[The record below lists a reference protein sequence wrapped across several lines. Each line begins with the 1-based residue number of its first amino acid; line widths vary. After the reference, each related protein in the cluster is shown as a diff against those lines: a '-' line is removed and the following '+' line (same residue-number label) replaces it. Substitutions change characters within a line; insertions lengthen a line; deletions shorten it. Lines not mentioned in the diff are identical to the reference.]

1 MSEAEAKQIERMK
14 SLLATQRDAF
24 RHERHRPIDL
34 RKADLARIADL
45 CRKNSDAICEAISRD
60 FGNRA
65 KQESVIAEIAFVI
78 QDADH
83 TAKHIGK
90 WAKPRSVGVPMTL
103 MPGKATIRREPKGV
117 VGIVSP
123 WNYPFQLAMAPLVA
137 ALGAGCRAMIKPSEL
152 TPATA
157 ELMKRLIGEAFE
169 EDHVCVITGGP
180 AVGEAFSRLKFD
192 HLFYTGSTQVGRLV
206 AMAAAEN
213 LVPVTLELGGKSPAI
228 VTPGYPKRSAAK
240 SIGWGKFLNA
250 GQTCVAPDYVMVPNG
265 EERAMGEE
273 IIKIAQHEFPESSG
287 DDAYTAIV
295 SDRHYERLTGMIEEA
310 RTGGAEILQAEHDAQ
325 AAQAAR
331 KIPPTVILNPPADS
345 KLMTEEIFGP
355 LLPIIGYS
363 EIDAATHYVADHEHP
378 LALYVY
384 STDKEMAARIL
395 DQSQSGG
402 VGINTNLLHLSVP
415 DLPFGGIGASGQGS
429 YHGEAGFLTFT
440 HERSVFATGKW
451 HPSRLLAPPYG
462 KFYETVSKKQMS

>member
-14 SLLATQRDAF
+14 ALLAAQQTAF
-24 RHERHRPIDL
+24 RAERHRPIDK
-34 RKADLARIADL
+34 RKADLDRVADL
-45 CRKNSDAICEAISRD
+45 CRKNADAIAEAISRD

-78 QDADH
+78 QDAGH
-83 TAKHIGK
+83 ARKHLGK
-90 WAKPRSVGVPMTL
+90 WMKPRKVGVPMTL
-103 MPGKATIRREPKGV
+103 MPGSATIRREPKGV

-137 ALGAGCRAMIKPSEL
+137 ALAAGCRAMIKPSEY

-157 ELMKRLIGEAFE
+157 EIMKSLLAGAFE
-169 EDHVCVITGGP
+169 EDHVTVITGGP
-180 AVGEAFSRLKFD
+180 AVGEAFTKLKFD

-228 VTPGYPKRSAAK
+228 VTPNYPQDSAAK
-240 SIGWGKFLNA
+240 SITWGKFFNA
-250 GQTCVAPDYVMVPNG
+250 GQTCVAPDYVLAPKGSEKALG
-265 EERAMGEE
+265 EA
-273 IIKIAQHEFPESSG
+273 IIKVARHQFKDVAT

-295 SDRHYERLTGMIEEA
+295 SDRHYERLNGMIEEA
-310 RTGGAEILQAEHDAQ
+310 RAGGAEILQPKHDAQ

-331 KIPPTVILNPPADS
+331 KIPPTIVLNPPLDS
-345 KLMTEEIFGP
+345 RLMTEEIFGP
-355 LLPIIGYS
+355 ILPVVGYS
-363 EIDAATHYVADHEHP
+363 ELDAATEFVNERDHP

-384 STDKEMAARIL
+384 STDRIQADRIL
-395 DQSQSGG
+395 DNTLSGG
-402 VGINTNLLHLSVP
+402 VGVNSNLLHLSVP
-415 DLPFGGIGASGQGS
+415 DLPFGGIGASGQGA
-429 YHGEAGFLTFT
+429 YHGEAGFLTFS
-440 HERSVFATGKW
+440 HERSVFRTGKW

-462 KFYETVSKKQMS
+462 KMYETVAKKQMK